1 LPSANPPGNEPAGSR
16 QTNYNGPVTVS
27 RLEFAGYSVGVV
39 RPADPD
45 LMLDDLVVHA
55 WNQRDDYMPYWAYM
69 WPGSLLLA
77 EVVAR
82 EPWAE
87 ENRPREVLEIGCG
100 VGLAGLVCLSRGLRV
115 CFSDYDQAALDFVAR
130 SAEVNGWGSTHFRTR
145 LLDWRD
151 LPAETYPVIV
161 GSDLLYERRL
171 VPLVAGVLAALLEP
185 GGMGLLSC
193 PGRAS
198 AQGFPAALEAL
209 GLDVRVD
216 VVESRSEAG
225 EPLRGVIYRVWNN
238 HAGSRQD
245 SASRGR

>member
-1 LPSANPPGNEPAGSR
+1 LASADPLGMGPAGAR
-16 QTNYNGPVTVS
+16 QTTYNGPVTVS
-27 RLEFAGYSVGVV
+27 RLEFAGHCVGIV

-45 LMLDDLVVHA
+45 LMLDDPVVHA
-55 WNQRDDYMPYWAYM
+55 WNQRDDYMPYWAYL

-82 EPWAE
+82 EPWPE
-87 ENRPREVLEIGCG
+87 ESPPREVLEIGCG

-130 SAEVNGWGSTHFRTR
+130 SAEVNGWDWTRFRTR

-151 LPAETYPVIV
+151 LPAESYPVIV

-185 GGMGLLSC
+185 GGMGLISC

-198 AQGFPAALEAL
+198 AQGFAAALEAHGL
-209 GLDVRVD
+209 GVHVEAT
-216 VVESRSEAG
+216 ESRSEAG
-225 EPLRGVIYRVWNN
+225 QPLRGVIYRVRNRR
-238 HAGSRQD
+238 AGSRGD

>member
-1 LPSANPPGNEPAGSR
+1 MASVNSPGIERAGWR
-16 QTNYNGPVTVS
+16 HTTYNGPVTVS
-27 RLEFAGYSVGVV
+27 RLEFAGHCVGIV

-45 LMLDDLVVHA
+45 LMLDDPVVHA
-55 WNQRDDYMPYWAYM
+55 WNQRDDYMPYWAYL

-82 EPWAE
+82 EPWPE
-87 ENRPREVLEIGCG
+87 ENPPREVLEIGCG
-100 VGLAGLVCLSRGLRV
+100 IGLAGLVCLSRGLRV

-130 SAEVNGWGSTHFRTR
+130 SAEVNGWDSTRVRTR

-151 LPAETYPVIV
+151 LPAESYPVII

-171 VPLVAGVLAALLEP
+171 VPLVAGVLAAFLEP
-185 GGMGLLSC
+185 GGTGLISC

-198 AQGFPAALEAL
+198 AEGFPAALEAH
-209 GLDVRVD
+209 GLDVRVETA
-216 VVESRSEAG
+216 ESRSEAG
-225 EPLRGVIYRVWNN
+225 QPLRGVIYRVRN
-238 HAGSRQD
+238 HRAGSRQD